1 MAPRVD
7 GSYAMTPAGVSGS
20 DIAVVGG
27 GVIGAACARA
37 AARHGLQV
45 TLYAPGPDPA
55 AASAASAGLLA
66 AQIESADQRL
76 LPLAVRGRD
85 LYQDLDAS
93 LKDTTGLEI
102 GFRPVGIATF
112 AFDDAHA
119 ETLFE
124 LVAEQRQAGLRC
136 DWLDRADLDERWP
149 GVAPEAHG
157 ALYAPEDG
165 CLDPAAL
172 TRALLADARR
182 LGVRIS
188 QEAVQRVLT
197 ANGRVMGVVA
207 GSASTPTSQVVIAAG
222 AWSPGIAGLPRPLPV
237 EPVRGQLLAIDW
249 PVEFPVAVFYHGHGY
264 MLQRGSEA
272 ILGSTMERVGF
283 EARTTEAG
291 LEEIRRSTARL
302 CPAIARSPVRRSWAG
317 LRPVSPDGLPILGAD
332 PDVTGLW
339 YATGHGRN
347 GILLAGITGEVTGDL
362 LATGT
367 TDIDISELSVSRFA
381 PGQLTADG

>member
-1 MAPRVD
+1 
-7 GSYAMTPAGVSGS
+7 MTRTGVSSS

-37 AARHGLQV
+37 AARRGLQV

-66 AQIESADQRL
+66 AQIESGDQRL

-102 GFRPVGIATF
+102 GFQPVGIATF
-112 AFDDAHA
+112 AFDETHA
-119 ETLFE
+119 AALFA

-136 DWLDRADLDERWP
+136 DWLERADLDERWP
-149 GVAPEAHG
+149 GVAPEARG

-172 TRALLADARR
+172 TQALLADARR
-182 LGVRIS
+182 LGVRVS
-188 QEAVQRVLT
+188 QDAVQQVMLD
-197 ANGRVMGVVA
+197 NGRVMGVVA
-207 GSASTPTSQVVIAAG
+207 GGTRTPAAQIVIAAG
-222 AWSPGIAGLPRPLPV
+222 AWSPGLQGLPRPLPV
-237 EPVRGQLLAIDW
+237 EPVRGQILAIDW
-249 PVEFPVAVFYHGHGY
+249 PAGFPSAVFYHGHGY
-264 MLQRGSEA
+264 MLRRGSEA

-283 EARTTEAG
+283 EARTTATG
-291 LEEIRRSTARL
+291 LEEIRHSTTRL

-317 LRPVSPDGLPILGAD
+317 LRPVTPDGLPILGAD
-332 PDVTGLW
+332 PEVSGLW

-347 GILLAGITGEVTGDL
+347 GILLAGITGEIIGDL

-367 TDIDISELSVSRFA
+367 TATDISELTVSRFA
-381 PGQLTADG
+381 ADQLTTER